1 MRLSDFDGA
10 LADFR
15 KAADLAPGLAGAG
28 QQGRRHASRAAAG
41 IMAALAGSGA

>member
-15 KAADLAPGLAGAG
+15 KAADLAPGLAGA
-28 QQGRRHASRAAAG
+28 AERALPCQY
-41 IMAALAGSGA
+41 ALTLANRWA